1 MQKSYTDT
9 EPINFEIKL
18 KYKVGNTSHYLNYNK
33 FNYHNIRNSN
43 VYQTKLKNFKNKHMD
58 ELANEDEL
66 YNMFKKHLVDD
77 DKTQQN
83 FYIPF
88 SRNYITIHNIDNY
101 LMTISDKNKY
111 TLFINNKH
119 NVEGYFTYL
128 KDNLQKN
135 IKYKDTKINYLS
147 HDWPIIKDNTEDER
161 KKIVI
166 EYAKYI
172 LSDEEYDN
180 DKDKLYSKIR
190 SNDIQ
195 FRQII
200 TYHNIFKLLEY
211 LYLQEGTILVDKFFQ
226 EKYNS
231 DNNSNQISLS
241 KKEIYVKIKK
251 IKCIK
256 LNEDELYNAFSN
268 DIIKPIYELEFEV
281 IPTFSTIAFNINLI
295 DTLNPNN
302 ILKNTIENYKNQE
315 TRDEGKKMSIKDM
328 NEYSIIY
335 KKYNNDIF
343 SKNKNINTK
352 YKIYID
358 EHINYN
364 KLINQFIIIKKK
376 ELFKKLD
383 IKNIKDVLLNE
394 HAFNDLITL
403 PEAIDKTIRKTS
415 QEERNKN
422 IDQIIFKYYIDR
434 IFFEKNT
441 HLFINNKVALIKDV
455 QIRLLNKLTLDN
467 LTKNELDLPNQKE
480 EFIDRNHSKDIRLA
494 IDKVDN
500 SYKIY
505 LDISVI
511 YKDNITDKIPT
522 KDKINYKFDCITKA
536 NTLDTMLSNALGINY
551 TKNYLHNK
559 LREKNLP
566 AINMTTKIIKPITSV
581 SKDNTQT
588 NTQNGGKKNITKKYI
603 TKKRNTTL
611 KNLLN
616 YYSII

>member
-43 VYQTKLKNFKNKHMD
+43 VYQTKLKNFKSKHMNK
-58 ELANEDEL
+58 LANEDEF

-111 TLFINNKH
+111 TLFINNKD

-135 IKYKDTKINYLS
+135 IKYKDIKINYLS
-147 HDWPIIKDNTEDER
+147 RDWPIIKDNTEDER

-251 IKCIK
+251 INCIK

-480 EFIDRNHSKDIRLA
+480 EFIDRNHSNDIRLA

>member
-58 ELANEDEL
+58 ELANEDEF

>member
-58 ELANEDEL
+58 ELANEDEF

-343 SKNKNINTK
+343 SKNKNNNTK

>member
-43 VYQTKLKNFKNKHMD
+43 VYQTKLKNFKNNHMD
-58 ELANEDEL
+58 KLANEDEF

>member
-58 ELANEDEL
+58 ELANEDEF

-147 HDWPIIKDNTEDER
+147 HNWPIIKDNTEDER